1 MQDKNPKI
9 NSKIKPEIKPKV
21 AVVMGSQSDNSTMQ
35 EATNLLEKFS
45 IACENRILSAH
56 RTPQRL
62 REYAQ
67 EAEDKG
73 IEAIIAGAGGAA
85 HLPGMLA
92 AETLIPVLG
101 VPIGN
106 SAMRGLDSFLS
117 IAQMPRG
124 VPVATFSIDGAKNAA
139 LFAVSMLA
147 RKDASIK
154 QQLQEYRNKQ
164 TESVPNN
171 PTAPIANSNGAS
183 TKHDNGVDNKNGSGD
198 FGKFLTAALLL
209 YLGYDLL
216 KEKRKPTNGLSKGL
230 SPNEPS
236 SLSGDE
242 MLRFESAL
250 RQAKD
255 IYSE

>member
-9 NSKIKPEIKPKV
+9 NSKIKLNFKPKV

-35 EATNLLEKFS
+35 EATNLLEEFS
-45 IACENRILSAH
+45 IDCENRILSAH

-67 EAEDKG
+67 EAEGKG
-73 IEAIIAGAGGAA
+73 IDMIIAGAGGAA

-92 AETLIPVLG
+92 AETTIPILG

-106 SAMRGLDSFLS
+106 STMRGLDSFLS

-124 VPVATFSIDGAKNAA
+124 VPVATFGIDGAKNAA

-147 RKDASIK
+147 RKDANIK
-154 QQLQEYRNKQ
+154 QQLQDYRNKQ
-164 TESVPNN
+164 TKSVPIE
-171 PTAPIANSNGAS
+171 PIA
-183 TKHDNGVDNKNGSGD
+183 TNGVDNKKDSDG
-198 FGKFLTAALLL
+198 FGKFLATALLL

-216 KEKRKPTNGLSKGL
+216 KEKRKPTNGLPKGL
-230 SPNEPS
+230 SPSEPS